1 MAKVVHS
8 ESGIHSFRG
17 HDDPPT
23 PDAMHFSAEN
33 EASVGLARFSDTPEV
48 DVVRRW
54 ADAERFS
61 KVGTRSLPEQVTGA
75 LMREHVHIAR
85 IAHTDAIAG
94 RTGEEPPGPGPGPGP
109 KPKPPPEKI
118 AELVVNVKDVDGKPV
133 EGADVTAAGGKKTDK
148 NGVADFGKV
157 APGTYDVKAEKPG
170 HGKKKFD
177 KVEIDEK
184 KAVSVPDGKKT
195 VVNLVQHPQCAN
207 VALFEGPTTRNKYF
221 GFDHKTN
228 IIASANDEYWL
239 PTPDKGTLT
248 MPGSKFTRDAAR
260 WVSIAVDQEIELEI
274 EFAFKPAECIPC
286 IANTSFEVIPANIAE
301 VVTKKVTAKKA
312 AFKIKGKAVGEAALK
327 VKCDGKDQGWFY
339 IWCQNEATIKID
351 IGVIKTALAPNQA
364 YSLAALTS
372 HFTDIYRQAVLKVD
386 TFDLGVIDLTAA
398 PGLAAIEA
406 TGYGTGGQF
415 LDKTTP
421 AGNTGYSNKQAVL
434 NALHAAA
441 TASLNARVAAP
452 LPRAGAYRMYWY
464 VPTGGCSILGTVLN
478 IGSKI
483 SFGFAADSATARNS
497 MAHEFGHSLNLRH
510 PSDGSSAAHYA
521 AHNRSTLNTAVPA
534 YTATNTEP
542 ASAVDTAS
550 SNVMANDPTN
560 LMGYWSDRPNRK
572 PLRYHQWKIASRT

>member
-1 MAKVVHS
+1 MAKIVHS
-8 ESGIHSFRG
+8 ESANFALLGRQ
-17 HDDPPT
+17 DPTGERDLMRFVDP
-23 PDAMHFSAEN
+23 N
-33 EASVGLARFSDTPEV
+33 EATVGMRRVAETPEV
-48 DVVRRW
+48 DIIRRW
-54 ADAERFS
+54 AHREEFTHAN
-61 KVGTRSLPEQVTGA
+61 TRNLIEQVAGA
-75 LMREHVHIAR
+75 LIDEFVHVAKV
-85 IAHTDAIAG
+85 AHDAAIAG
-94 RTGEEPPGPGPGPGP
+94 FAGEDPGPDPDNNRP
-109 KPKPPPEKI
+109 KPKPLPEKI
-118 AELVVNVKDVDGKPV
+118 AELLVNVKDVDGKPV

-157 APGTYDVKAEKPG
+157 SPGTYDVKAEKPG

-177 KVEIDEK
+177 KVEFDEK

-195 VVNLVQHPQCAN
+195 VVDLIQHPQCAN
-207 VALFEGPTTRNKYF
+207 TAIFEGNTTRSKYF

-228 IIASANDEYWL
+228 LIAAANDEYWL

-260 WVSIAVDQEIELEI
+260 WVSIAVDQEVELEI

-286 IANTSFEVIPANIAE
+286 IANTTFEVIPANIAE
-301 VVTKKVTAKKA
+301 VVTTKVTAKKA

-364 YSLAALTS
+364 YSLANLTS
-372 HFTDIYRQAVLKVD
+372 HFSDIYRQAVLKVD
-386 TFDLGVIDLTAA
+386 TFDLGVIDLTAS

-406 TGYGTGGQF
+406 TGYGPGGQF
-415 LDKTTP
+415 LDKNDSPPSYNQKTTI
-421 AGNTGYSNKQAVL
+421 L

-441 TASLNARVAAP
+441 TTSLNARTAAP

-510 PSDGSSAAHYA
+510 PSDPSSASHFA

-542 ASAVDTAS
+542 SSATDTAA